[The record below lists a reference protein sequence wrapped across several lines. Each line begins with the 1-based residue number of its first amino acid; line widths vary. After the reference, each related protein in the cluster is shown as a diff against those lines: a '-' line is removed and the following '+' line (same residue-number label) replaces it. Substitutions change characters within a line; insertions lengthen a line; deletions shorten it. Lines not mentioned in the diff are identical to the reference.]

1 MNEGMTTCDS
11 PSRGR
16 YVQGCRCFMCRV
28 ANAEY
33 ASRNARDGASSMV
46 GEHETAE
53 ARKRVNRW
61 RGRGIGLRTIEL
73 WTGVPRSSLRTLV
86 DGKHQNC
93 NGLPKRMS
101 RENYEAIMGARP
113 DSARGAY
120 VDARFAN
127 DALSKLRANGWTYV
141 RISRESGLPM
151 STVHSMAYRPK
162 ARCRKSTH
170 DALTALWRHE
180 AHGHWAKE
188 GMRCGRAPALED
200 WQWREARVDYSHGT
214 DAGALAARYGVS
226 KQTILNH
233 MREHGCIFASSVGM
247 PTARVAK

>member
-1 MNEGMTTCDS
+1 MNEGVTSCGK

-16 YVQGCRCFMCRV
+16 YVQGCRCYMCRV

-33 ASRNARDGASSMV
+33 ATRHAHDGAFAMV
-46 GEHETAE
+46 GEPETAE

-93 NGLPKRMS
+93 RGLPKRMS

-113 DSARGAY
+113 DNARGAY

-127 DALSKLRANGWTYV
+127 DALSKLRGRGWTYA
-141 RISRESGLPM
+141 RISRESGLPL
-151 STVHSMAYRPK
+151 STVHSLAYRPRT
-162 ARCRKSTH
+162 RCTKSTH

-180 AHGHWAKE
+180 AHGHFARV
-188 GMRCGRAPALED
+188 GGVGGRAPTLED
-200 WQWREARVDYSHGT
+200 WQWQEARADYIHGT
-214 DAGALAARYGVS
+214 DAAALASRYGVG
-226 KQTILNH
+226 KQTILLH
-233 MREHGCIFASSVGM
+233 MRKHGCVFASAAGIGGKRLM
-247 PTARVAK
+247 A